1 MTMAE
6 YVLRLRERVGGEELL
21 QIPSVAIALRDANGR
36 VILARH
42 SEGDGGH
49 DWNPPARPG

>member
-1 MTMAE
+1 MAE